1 MKCDVSIDHPLVNAE
16 RVAKLISKLCT
27 KRTIDTFYVES
38 IVPKTNVLF
47 SNLDDATAVQ
57 TAMQYD
63 ENMVYYTH
71 KPVFSEVAETKRV
84 MTSRNIHFIAYIGN
98 YVTRTL
104 YFLNFISFI
113 NH

>member
-16 RVAKLISKLCT
+16 RVAKLISKLGT
-27 KRTIDTFYVES
+27 KRTIDTFYAES
-38 IVPKTNVLF
+38 IVPKTNVWF
-47 SNLDDATAVQ
+47 SNLEDATAVQ

-84 MTSRNIHFIAYIGN
+84 LTSRNIHFIAYTGH
-98 YVTRTL
+98 YVTRNL

>member
-27 KRTIDTFYVES
+27 KRNIDTFYVES
-38 IVPKTNVLF
+38 IVPKTNVWF
-47 SNLDDATAVQ
+47 SNLEDATAVQ

-84 MTSRNIHFIAYIGN
+84 MTSRNIHVIAYIGN
-98 YVTRTL
+98 YVT
-104 YFLNFISFI
+104 
-113 NH
+113 

>member
-1 MKCDVSIDHPLVNAE
+1 MQKELP
-16 RVAKLISKLCT
+16 KFISKLCT
-27 KRTIDTFYVES
+27 KRNIDTFYVES
-38 IVPKTNVLF
+38 IVPITNVWF
-47 SNLDDATAVQ
+47 SNLEDATAVQ

-71 KPVFSEVAETKRV
+71 KPVFSEFAETKRV
-84 MTSRNIHFIAYIGN
+84 MKSRNIHFSAYIGN
-98 YVTRTL
+98 YVTRNL

>member
-1 MKCDVSIDHPLVNAE
+1 MKCDISIDHPLVNAE

-27 KRTIDTFYVES
+27 KRNIDTFYVES
-38 IVPKTNVLF
+38 IVPKTNAWF
-47 SNLDDATAVQ
+47 SNLEDASAVQ
-57 TAMQYD
+57 TALQYD
-63 ENMVYYTH
+63 ESMVYYTH

-98 YVTRTL
+98 YETRNL
-104 YFLNFISFI
+104 YFLSCISFI